1 MAVILVAFIF
11 VLAGLW
17 SRTSL
22 VVGKDVKLTLV
33 LLVCEQMDRCVI
45 YWEVFNTLFIG
56 GVIFFIYFCHTSL
69 FEASFSHHGDTGG
82 APVTGQCTCGHCV
95 YSHSICHTVIWCC
108 LATGGQDLDFGPGSV
123 MCLRAK
129 NNAKPCKRKG
139 TERFRLFVLVLV
151 NDLHVRMCGISR
163 GTGLLFTIV
172 LTNCLDMIK

>member
-33 LLVCEQMDRCVI
+33 LLVCEHMDRCVI

-56 GVIFFIYFCHTSL
+56 GVIFFIYFCHTSF

-82 APVTGQCTCGHCV
+82 ARVTGQCTCGHCLFSQ
-95 YSHSICHTVIWCC
+95 YLSHSHMMLPGNWRTRPGLWTRKCHVFE
-108 LATGGQDLDFGPGSV
+108 G
-123 MCLRAK
+123 K
-129 NNAKPCKRKG
+129 K
-139 TERFRLFVLVLV
+139 
-151 NDLHVRMCGISR
+151 
-163 GTGLLFTIV
+163 
-172 LTNCLDMIK
+172 